1 MSSTGEAL
9 TSGARR
15 ATSEATHGT
24 AFKVLARFGFVAR
37 GILYGLIGVLA
48 LDLAFGQGGA
58 NASQAGAMQKVAHQP
73 FGEWLLIGVTIG
85 LAGYAAWR
93 LVEAA
98 TGRGIDDST
107 GDRIV
112 ALCSGI
118 VYLSF
123 TVLAIRVLTSP
134 SHNAGSKPKAGST
147 ASDALSLPGGQILL
161 GIAGAI
167 FIGIA
172 LFQLY
177 KGLSQKFVED
187 ADTASMSETTRKL
200 YTTLG
205 TVGHV
210 ARAAVFALVGGLVL
224 KAAIDNAG
232 HEAKGLDGALQKLVS
247 ASYGPFLLAAVAAGL
262 IAFGLYSLADARF
275 RRI

>member
-1 MSSTGEAL
+1 MTTTGEAL
-9 TSGARR
+9 TSRARD
-15 ATSEATHGT
+15 AATHPAHGK
-24 AFKVLARFGFVAR
+24 AFKALARFGFVAR

-48 LDLAFGQGGA
+48 LDVAFGQGAA
-58 NASQAGAMQKVAHQP
+58 NASQAGAMQTVAHQP
-73 FGEWLLIGVTIG
+73 FGEWLLIGITVG
-85 LAGYAAWR
+85 LAGYALWR

-98 TGRGIDDST
+98 TGRGIDDSA

-134 SHNAGSKPKAGST
+134 KHQAGTKPKAGSA
-147 ASDALSLPGGQILL
+147 ASDALSLPGGQIVL
-161 GIAGAI
+161 GIAGTVL
-167 FIGIA
+167 IGIA

-177 KGLSQKFVED
+177 KGLSQKFAED
-187 ADTASMSETTRKL
+187 ANTGQMSESTRRA
-200 YTTLG
+200 YTALG
-205 TVGHV
+205 VTGHV
-210 ARAAVFALVGGLVL
+210 GRAAVFGLVGGLAL
-224 KAAIDNAG
+224 KAAINNAG
-232 HEAKGLDGALQKLVS
+232 HEAKGLDGALQKLVQ
-247 ASYGPFLLAAVAAGL
+247 ASYGPYLLAAVAAGL

>member
-9 TSGARR
+9 ASGARR
-15 ATSEATHGT
+15 AASHPTHGR
-24 AFKVLARFGFVAR
+24 AFRALARFGFIAR
-37 GILYGLIGVLA
+37 GVLYGLIGVLA

-58 NASQAGAMQKVAHQP
+58 NASQAGAMQKVAHEP
-73 FGEWLLIGVTIG
+73 FGEWLLIGITIG
-85 LAGYAAWR
+85 LAGYAVWR

-98 TGRGIDDST
+98 TGRGVDDST
-107 GDRIV
+107 GDRVV
-112 ALCSGI
+112 ALVSGI

-134 SHNAGSKPKAGST
+134 NHNAGQKPKAGST
-147 ASDALSLPGGQILL
+147 ASDALSLPGGQVVL
-161 GIAGAI
+161 GIAG
-167 FIGIA
+167 GVLVCVA

-187 ADTASMSETTRKL
+187 ARTAEMSQATRRW
-200 YTTLG
+200 YTGLG
-205 TVGHV
+205 VTGYC

-224 KAAIDNAG
+224 KAAINDAA
-232 HEAKGLDGALQKLVS
+232 HQAKGLDGALQQLVE
-247 ASYGPFLLAAVAAGL
+247 ASYGPYLLAAVAAGL
-262 IAFGLYSLADARF
+262 LAFGLYSIADARY

>member
-1 MSSTGEAL
+1 MTTTGEAL
-9 TSGARR
+9 TSRARQ
-15 ATSEATHGT
+15 AAAHPTHGT
-24 AFKVLARFGFVAR
+24 AFKALARFGFVAR

-48 LDLAFGQGGA
+48 LDVAFGQGGA
-58 NASQAGAMQKVAHQP
+58 NASQAGAMQTVAHQP

-98 TGRGIDDST
+98 TGRGIDDSA
-107 GDRIV
+107 GDRVV
-112 ALCSGI
+112 ALVSGI

-134 SHNAGSKPKAGST
+134 SHNAGQKPKAGSA
-147 ASDALSLPGGQILL
+147 ASDALSLPGGQIVL
-161 GIAGAI
+161 GIAGAVLV
-167 FIGIA
+167 GVG

-187 ADTASMSETTRKL
+187 ANTGQMSETTRHA
-200 YTTLG
+200 YTLLG
-205 TVGHV
+205 VTGYI
-210 ARAAVFALVGGLVL
+210 ARAAVFGLVGGLML
-224 KAAIDNAG
+224 KAAYDNAG
-232 HEAKGLDGALQKLVS
+232 HEAKGLDGALQRLVH
-247 ASYGPFLLAAVAAGL
+247 ASYGPYLLAAIAAGL